1 MIKFKNYMNAYVSIL
16 FESQQHDVISSNN
29 MISKPL
35 SEHDL
40 KKLIDTMILVNPSKD
55 NIKILYDPENL
66 LNESKNYSDI
76 LISILN
82 SESGQIFNKSKI
94 KSLLNKKWN
103 LYKKFIPY
111 IKPFY
116 VFKFNFS
123 NEEEIKIVYKTY
135 IAADEDI
142 LDFYSKKFV
151 NNSGNSN
158 GVYLHS
164 NDFKAICLNTN
175 KPINISLII
184 HEFTHYIQDV
194 FNYEN
199 VEFDDEF
206 LFDENKISFLN
217 LNKEE
222 LNVLHEIFI
231 EDEIMPYINEFIE
244 YLIVII
250 NDYKKHIKV
259 DLNIFIEFLQKS
271 FVNNSDIYKSEL
283 FKKYVKITNDLT
295 PLYVF
300 ICCMV
305 FNVNKNEILNKIKE
319 EL

>member
-1 MIKFKNYMNAYVSIL
+1 MFKFKNYVNAYVSIL

-55 NIKILYDPENL
+55 NIKILYDPEN
-66 LNESKNYSDI
+66 YDYI
-76 LISILN
+76 LTSILN

-123 NEEEIKIVYKTY
+123 NEEEIKRVYKTY

-142 LDFYSKKFV
+142 LDFYSKKFI

-175 KPINISLII
+175 KPINISLIV

-231 EDEIMPYINEFIE
+231 EDEIMPYLNEFIE
-244 YLIVII
+244 YLIVIK
-250 NDYKKHIKV
+250 YK
-259 DLNIFIEFLQKS
+259 N
-271 FVNNSDIYKSEL
+271 YKQL
-283 FKKYVKITNDLT
+283 YKI
-295 PLYVF
+295 
-300 ICCMV
+300 I
-305 FNVNKNEILNKIKE
+305 
-319 EL
+319 

>member
-1 MIKFKNYMNAYVSIL
+1 MYIMFKFKNYVNAYVSIL

-55 NIKILYDPENL
+55 NIKILYDPEN
-66 LNESKNYSDI
+66 YDYI
-76 LISILN
+76 LTSILN

-123 NEEEIKIVYKTY
+123 NKEEIKRVYKIY

-184 HEFTHYIQDV
+184 HEFTHYIHDV

-222 LNVLHEIFI
+222 LNILHEIFI

-244 YLIVII
+244 HLIVII

-305 FNVNKNEILNKIKE
+305 FNVNKKEILNKIKE